1 MSRSF
6 KRFAPQVGGMI
17 AQTCVN
23 CALGVTVTAAVALGI
38 VGVIDSRPLVEAQAV
53 PLPKPVPVFVSGSTI
68 DFTPTASIPNGPIII
83 NNYENL
89 D

>member
-6 KRFAPQVGGMI
+6 KRIAPQVGGMI

-23 CALGVTVTAAVALGI
+23 CALSVMVTVAVALGI
-38 VGVIDSRPLVEAQAV
+38 VGVIVSRPLVEAQAV
-53 PLPKPVPVFVSGSTI
+53 SLPKPAPVFVSGSTI
-68 DFTPTASIPNGPIII
+68 DYTPTASIPNGRIII
-83 NNYENL
+83 NKYEKP